1 MYAKIRF
8 VKTPSPPLL
17 LRKAGRPYGS
27 KDRVIKSEKLGL
39 HHFACVRGYLQGLEP
54 LAATRRYLMDEETPA
69 SSESALSTVLKL
81 MQWMSD
87 AAGARQPDSNKQEE
101 HALLARSKEALDR
114 AVNATRT
121 LQVELRA
128 EKQRK
133 AKEVLQ
139 RQQAKAREMGL
150 QFVPKSQLPSPPD
163 YLQVLKQFEDW
174 YDRKYQPDEL
184 PDTQE
189 MRSLMQE
196 HLSDWYAEQGFY
208 VPVDLG
214 HLRHAH
220 SETIPMGALHIPA
233 TSRAPSI
240 DPTIR
245 ALAAKHLE
253 PLLQLVNRRPQP
265 SDEIGAWISGTT
277 RTALRNAD
285 IRTLYTLG
293 SLIKKHGLNW
303 YRKVPALGPVRA
315 QRLHTWMVE
324 MQIPHLQ
331 LDASS
336 YKSVEKLRYEE
347 VAASKN
353 ASNIPPALIQLSL
366 EPLFPYI
373 GDPTLDGRNGMF
385 RRDGPNMLK
394 ADNDLDAL
402 VTTLNKYK
410 DRAQTLSVYAR
421 EICRFCLWAY
431 EVKKLPLSSLGV
443 DDAREYK
450 EFIQDVPADWTSA
463 PGESP
468 PRGSRD
474 WRPFRGSLDTASQR
488 KALTSI
494 NVVLGQMMSGGY
506 LIGNPMAGVLKQSGL
521 EKPKMDVMRSFSA
534 QQWDLIAG
542 VMEEEPPSP
551 ASRRTRAMMHLLYTT
566 GMRRDELYKS
576 RLGHIE
582 KSRIDGE
589 NALLLTVVGKGSKER
604 QVLIPPEVMS
614 MLESHLADRAGLFTD
629 DVASKEGRSRIP
641 LVSVIQKAVKRRNQS
656 SGPAPDAWSFSTS
669 DGALSPDAM
678 RLVLKRLLAKCRDC
692 ALDRGVEKSAFEAAT
707 LHWFRHTFGH
717 SMADASVDLRVLQ
730 KAMGHSNINTTAHYS
745 KAELSQMVRGLRDG
759 RALALAQSEHLALD
773 AEHRT
778 ALAIPAANPQE

>member
-1 MYAKIRF
+1 
-8 VKTPSPPLL
+8 VTLTPPLSPYP
-17 LRKAGRPYGS
+17 RKAGRPYGS

-69 SSESALSTVLKL
+69 SSESAYTTVLRL
-81 MQWMSD
+81 MQWMSN
-87 AAGARQPDSNKQEE
+87 AAGARLPDPNKHEE
-101 HALLARSKEALDR
+101 HASLLRSKEALDR
-114 AVNATRT
+114 AVAATRT

-128 EKQRK
+128 DKLRK
-133 AKEVLQ
+133 AKETLQ
-139 RQQAKAREMGL
+139 RQEAKARELGL
-150 QFVPKSQLPSPPD
+150 QFVPKNQLPSPPD
-163 YLQVLKQFEDW
+163 YLQGLNTFEDW

-220 SETIPMGALHIPA
+220 SETIPMGALHIA
-233 TSRAPSI
+233 ASTRSPSI
-240 DPTIR
+240 DPSIR
-245 ALAAKHLE
+245 ASAAKHLE

-277 RTALRNAD
+277 HIALRNAD

-293 SLIKKHGLNW
+293 SFIKRHGLNW
-303 YRKVPALGPVRA
+303 HRKVPALGPVRA
-315 QRLHTWMVE
+315 KRLQTWLVE
-324 MQIPHLQ
+324 MQIPHLHI
-331 LDASS
+331 DASTLQ
-336 YKSVEKLRYEE
+336 SVEKRRDEE
-347 VAASKN
+347 VATFKN
-353 ASNIPPALIQLSL
+353 SQNIPPALFQLGL
-366 EPLFPYI
+366 EPLFPYV
-373 GDPTLDGRNGMF
+373 GSSMLDGRDGIF

-410 DRAQTLSVYAR
+410 DRSQTLKVYAR
-421 EICRFCLWAY
+421 EMCRFCLWAY
-431 EVKKLPLSSLGV
+431 EIKKLPLSSLGV

-450 EFIQDVPADWTSA
+450 EFINAVPADWTSP

-474 WRPFRGSLDTASQR
+474 WRPFRGSLDASSQR
-488 KALTSI
+488 KALTAI
-494 NVVLGQMMSGGY
+494 NVVMGQMLSGGY

-521 EKPKMDVMRSFSA
+521 AKPKMDVMRSFSA
-534 QQWDLIAG
+534 QQWDLINK

-551 ASRRTRAMMHLLYTT
+551 AARRTYAMVNLLYTT
-566 GMRRDELYKS
+566 GMRRDELYKA

-582 KSRIDGE
+582 KTRIDGE

-604 QVLIPPEVMS
+604 RVLIPPEVMD
-614 MLESHLADRAGLFTD
+614 MVESHLADRAGLFVD
-629 DVASKEGRSRIP
+629 DMTNQEGRNRIP
-641 LVSVIQKAVKRRNQS
+641 LVSAIQKPVKRQKQG
-656 SGPAPDAWSFSTS
+656 SGPDANELMFSTS

-678 RLVLKRLLAKCRDC
+678 RLALKRLLTKCRDR
-692 ALDRGVEKSAFEAAT
+692 AMESGLDKSAFELAT
-707 LHWFRHTFGH
+707 LHWLRHTFGH

-745 KAELSQMVRGLRDG
+745 KAELNQMVRGLRDG
-759 RALALAQSEHLALD
+759 RAIAMAQSEQIALD
-773 AEHRT
+773 ADKRGL
-778 ALAIPAANPQE
+778 LASPPEAPKP